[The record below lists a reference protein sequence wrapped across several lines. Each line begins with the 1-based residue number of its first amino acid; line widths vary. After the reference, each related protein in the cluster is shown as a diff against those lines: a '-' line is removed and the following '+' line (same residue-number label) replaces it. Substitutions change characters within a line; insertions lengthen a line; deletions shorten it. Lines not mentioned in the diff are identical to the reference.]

1 MPFTVVQLSDPHIG
15 ARWSTTPTSGLAAAV
30 NAVQATLEEAP
41 AAVIVTGDI
50 ASTPSEAEYVQAG
63 ELLASLD
70 APLHAVPGNHDD
82 PAAVARHFGWPASA
96 IAGVGYS
103 VDVGPVR
110 LVALDSSQPDR
121 DGGRLDRARLD
132 WLDTTLSEDASA
144 PTLVA
149 MHHPPLP
156 TGVPAM
162 DRIGIDAEE
171 RRLLEEI
178 LWRHRNVQVIACGHV
193 HRAVAGALGPATV
206 IAIPSTDMQL
216 ALDFSADALR
226 FVTEPRCFAVHTYV
240 EGRLVSHI
248 QPFE

>member
-15 ARWSTTPTSGLAAAV
+15 AQWSATATSGLAAAV
-30 NAVQATLEEAP
+30 TAVEATLHDAP
-41 AAVIVTGDI
+41 DAVIVTGDI
-50 ASTPSEAEYVQAG
+50 ASTPSEAEYVQAR
-63 ELLASLD
+63 ELIGTID

-82 PAAVARHFGWPASA
+82 PEAVARHFPWPARA
-96 IAGVGYS
+96 IAGIGYS
-103 VDVGPVR
+103 VEIGPVR
-110 LVALDSSQPDR
+110 LVALDSTEPDG
-121 DGGRLDRARLD
+121 DGGRLDRPRLD
-132 WLDTTLSEDASA
+132 WLDATLSEDAA
-144 PTLVA
+144 PALIA

-162 DRIGIDAEE
+162 DQIGIDASE
-171 RRLLEEI
+171 RRALEDL

-193 HRAVAGALGPATV
+193 HRAIVGALGPATV

-216 ALDFSADALR
+216 ELDFSADALG
-226 FVTEPRCFAVHTYV
+226 FVTEPRCFAVHAFV